1 MNYKPKYETKPLAE
15 EPSVVGN
22 VNGII
27 VEDIAV
33 KQTGLYGCHCNISTS
48 VSVNPAQIQEKGGKF
63 CF

>member
-1 MNYKPKYETKPLAE
+1 MNYKPKYETPKVG
-15 EPSVVGN
+15 EPTIVESVKTT
-22 VNGII
+22 I

-33 KQTGLYGCHCNISTS
+33 KQIGLYGCNCNISTS